1 MNRNRILVGL
11 AVAVLVGLLAAG
23 YVYKRLQEV
32 SRAPRAV
39 TVSHIVVAGLP
50 LPLGTRLR
58 VADLRLIDW
67 PGQTGLAG
75 SFSRV
80 EDCVDRALITGVVA
94 NEPILEANLAPKA
107 AGAGLSA
114 VIPEGM
120 RAVSVRVDDVVAV
133 AGFVVPG
140 TMVDVQVTAEATGGP
155 LPGVT
160 NTILQ
165 DIKVLAAGQKVE
177 QDKEGKPQTVNVV
190 TLLVNPEQANK
201 LTMASTD
208 GRIHLALRNTI
219 DTKLVE
225 PPPVYMTSLIG
236 ARPQPAPKGGRPK
249 TNAPPP
255 PPPPPPPQVVEVF
268 HGDRK
273 DTAMFP
279 SR

>member
-1 MNRNRILVGL
+1 M
-11 AVAVLVGLLAAG
+11 
-23 YVYKRLQEV
+23 
-32 SRAPRAV
+32 
-39 TVSHIVVAGLP
+39 
-50 LPLGTRLR
+50 
-58 VADLRLIDW
+58 
-67 PGQTGLAG
+67 
-75 SFSRV
+75 
-80 EDCVDRALITGVVA
+80 
-94 NEPILEANLAPKA
+94 
-107 AGAGLSA
+107 
-114 VIPEGM
+114 
-120 RAVSVRVDDVVAV
+120 
-133 AGFVVPG
+133 
-140 TMVDVQVTAEATGGP
+140 GGP

-190 TLLVNPEQANK
+190 TLLVNPDQANK

-225 PPPVYMTSLIG
+225 PPPVYMTSLMG
-236 ARPQPAPKGGRPK
+236 ARPQPAPRGGKPK
-249 TNAPPP
+249 TIAPPP

-268 HGDRK
+268 HGDKK